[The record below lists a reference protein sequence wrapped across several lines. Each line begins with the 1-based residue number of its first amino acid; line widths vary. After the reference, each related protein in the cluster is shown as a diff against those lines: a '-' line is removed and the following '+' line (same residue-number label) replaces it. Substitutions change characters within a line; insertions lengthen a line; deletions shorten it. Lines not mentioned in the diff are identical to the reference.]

1 MIQIL
6 VILFCL
12 AVVITEFFS
21 AVWGWIIL
29 CIPIV
34 FLVVTLLWLKQ
45 KKWHYIPE
53 LSESANQMLQKF
65 GHYYAM
71 PFAGRD
77 FSASASTL
85 AIAGGVIVIVGLFK
99 GFWWGIGIGILNW
112 FVMGMV
118 SRAFNL
124 SYFQVDYSEQKAHEE
139 IISYIMGKIEKQ
151 KSDIMKEQRSKQSN
165 T

>member
-12 AVVITEFFS
+12 AAVITEFFS

-29 CIPIV
+29 CIPI
-34 FLVVTLLWLKQ
+34 
-45 KKWHYIPE
+45 
-53 LSESANQMLQKF
+53 
-65 GHYYAM
+65 
-71 PFAGRD
+71 AGRD

-118 SRAFNL
+118 SRAFNP
-124 SYFQVDYSEQKAHEE
+124 SYFLVDYSEQKAHEE
-139 IISYIMGKIEKQ
+139 IISYIMRKIEKQ
-151 KSDIMKEQRSKQSN
+151 KSYIMKEQRSKQSN